1 LRAVRYFFS
10 LFLMLAVTFTLGLVV
25 GETYA
30 PISGVTTRE
39 LAAKCDEL
47 EAKVELLR
55 TRVARMES
63 DANELRMRVGVWLPG
78 L

>member
-1 LRAVRYFFS
+1 LRAVRYFIS
-10 LFLMLAVTFTLGLVV
+10 LFLMLAVTFALGLVV

-39 LAAKCDEL
+39 LAIRCAEL

-63 DANELRMRVGVWLPG
+63 DAHELRTRVGVWLPG